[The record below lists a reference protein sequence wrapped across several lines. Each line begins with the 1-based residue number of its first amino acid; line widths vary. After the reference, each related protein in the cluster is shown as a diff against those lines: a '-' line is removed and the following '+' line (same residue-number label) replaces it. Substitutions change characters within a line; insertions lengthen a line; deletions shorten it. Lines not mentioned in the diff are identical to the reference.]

1 LKKEVVKRISELMDP
16 FKLTR
21 LDYKIQNISMFGS
34 DESISPLNAY
44 NLIELKN
51 MEKLITIK

>member
-1 LKKEVVKRISELMDP
+1 MLTGSTVEQSDTMLYFEKKVVKRISELMDP

-34 DESISPLNAY
+34 DESIS
-44 NLIELKN
+44 
-51 MEKLITIK
+51 